1 MRLPEPMGPSLS
13 DCVKNLTLCVPIIV
27 LKCAFQWGA
36 FVSLEKGS
44 ENKNTCSWLLREE
57 SVYIK
62 KMSLSLDYFCLRR
75 ATVCYSGLIWSCC
88 GFLEFSPHIP
98 YSGSFNLFLWWCK
111 EYVKQSCKN
120 MLIMLVS
127 WYYFLVGA
135 NFWGRHAK
143 KFWRNSCLQT
153 LTTLSI
159 LVSNT
164 NNPNTKHSGNRAWL
178 ISKFYVPKRKCKWYH
193 ELVGSH

>member
-1 MRLPEPMGPSLS
+1 
-13 DCVKNLTLCVPIIV
+13 
-27 LKCAFQWGA
+27 
-36 FVSLEKGS
+36 
-44 ENKNTCSWLLREE
+44 
-57 SVYIK
+57 
-62 KMSLSLDYFCLRR
+62 MSLSLDYFCLRR

-143 KFWRNSCLQT
+143 NCAIMSILLGYFWSILHFKFWRNSCLQT

-159 LVSNT
+159 FTPNT
-164 NNPNTKHSGNRAWL
+164 NTLNTKYMRTELDWYPSFMYPKENVNDI
-178 ISKFYVPKRKCKWYH
+178 ISWWEATKGWVCKR
-193 ELVGSH
+193 L

>member
-1 MRLPEPMGPSLS
+1 
-13 DCVKNLTLCVPIIV
+13 
-27 LKCAFQWGA
+27 
-36 FVSLEKGS
+36 
-44 ENKNTCSWLLREE
+44 
-57 SVYIK
+57 
-62 KMSLSLDYFCLRR
+62 MSLSLDYFCLQR

-88 GFLEFSPHIP
+88 GFLEFPPHIS

-143 KFWRNSCLQT
+143 NCDIMSIFWAIFGLFLHFKFWRNSCLQT
-153 LTTLSI
+153 LITLSI
-159 LVSNT
+159 FTPNT
-164 NNPNTKHSGNRAWL
+164 NNPNTKPVGT
-178 ISKFYVPKRKCKWYH
+178 
-193 ELVGSH
+193 ELD

>member
-1 MRLPEPMGPSLS
+1 M
-13 DCVKNLTLCVPIIV
+13 
-27 LKCAFQWGA
+27 
-36 FVSLEKGS
+36 GS
-44 ENKNTCSWLLREE
+44 ENKNTCSWLPRKE
-57 SVYIK
+57 SVYK
-62 KMSLSLDYFCLRR
+62 KMSLSLDYFCLQR

-143 KFWRNSCLQT
+143 NCAIMSIFLGYFWSILHFKFWRNSCLQT

-164 NNPNTKHSGNRAWL
+164 NNPNTKHSENWAWL
-178 ISKFYVPKRKCKWYH
+178 ISKFYAPKRKCKWYR
-193 ELVGSH
+193 ELVGGH

>member
-1 MRLPEPMGPSLS
+1 MR
-13 DCVKNLTLCVPIIV
+13 I
-27 LKCAFQWGA
+27 QWGA

-44 ENKNTCSWLLREE
+44 KNKNTCSRLLREE

-98 YSGSFNLFLWWCK
+98 CSGLLIFSSGG
-111 EYVKQSCKN
+111 VKSMWSKVAKTCWKCWSVGT
-120 MLIMLVS
+120 IFWLV
-127 WYYFLVGA
+127 LV
-135 NFWGRHAK
+135 FWGRHAK
-143 KFWRNSCLQT
+143 NCAIMSIFLGYFWSNLHFKFWRNSCLQT

-164 NNPNTKHSGNRAWL
+164 NNPNTKHSENWAWL
-178 ISKFYVPKRKCKWYH
+178 ISKRKCEYC
-193 ELVGSH
+193 ELVGGH

>member
-27 LKCAFQWGA
+27 LKCAFQWSA

-44 ENKNTCSWLLREE
+44 ENKNACSWLLREE
-57 SVYIK
+57 SVYK

-88 GFLEFSPHIP
+88 GFLEFPPHIS
-98 YSGSFNLFLWWCK
+98 YSGSFNLFHWWCK

-127 WYYFLVGA
+127 CHDVSWAV
-135 NFWGRHAK
+135 
-143 KFWRNSCLQT
+143 
-153 LTTLSI
+153 LSI
-159 LVSNT
+159 LYFKFGATVVSKLWLRWVSWLRMQIIQIQNT
-164 NNPNTKHSGNRAWL
+164 VRTGLDWCPSFTHPKENVNGIMGWWEATKG
-178 ISKFYVPKRKCKWYH
+178 
-193 ELVGSH
+193 

>member
-1 MRLPEPMGPSLS
+1 
-13 DCVKNLTLCVPIIV
+13 
-27 LKCAFQWGA
+27 
-36 FVSLEKGS
+36 
-44 ENKNTCSWLLREE
+44 
-57 SVYIK
+57 
-62 KMSLSLDYFCLRR
+62 MSLSLDYFCLRR

-111 EYVKQSCKN
+111 GYVKQSCKN

-143 KFWRNSCLQT
+143 NCAIMSIFFFLGYFWSILHFKFWRNSCLQT

-164 NNPNTKHSGNRAWL
+164 NNPNTKHSENWA
-178 ISKFYVPKRKCKWYH
+178 
-193 ELVGSH
+193 

>member
-1 MRLPEPMGPSLS
+1 M
-13 DCVKNLTLCVPIIV
+13 
-27 LKCAFQWGA
+27 
-36 FVSLEKGS
+36 SLEKGS
-44 ENKNTCSWLLREE
+44 ENKNTCSRLLREE

-120 MLIMLVS
+120 MLKMLVS

-135 NFWGRHAK
+135 SFLGKACEKLCHYVYFFWAIFGLFCTLNFGA
-143 KFWRNSCLQT
+143 
-153 LTTLSI
+153 I
-159 LVSNT
+159 VVS
-164 NNPNTKHSGNRAWL
+164 KL
-178 ISKFYVPKRKCKWYH
+178 
-193 ELVGSH
+193 

>member
-1 MRLPEPMGPSLS
+1 MSTAAARAHGTKPQWLRKIS
-13 DCVKNLTLCVPIIV
+13 DTLCTYYCIEMRI
-27 LKCAFQWGA
+27 WSA
-36 FVSLEKGS
+36 FVSK
-44 ENKNTCSWLLREE
+44 NKNTCSCLPRKE
-57 SVYIK
+57 SVYK
-62 KMSLSLDYFCLRR
+62 KMSLSLDCFCLQR

-120 MLIMLVS
+120 MLIMLI
-127 WYYFLVGA
+127 
-135 NFWGRHAK
+135 
-143 KFWRNSCLQT
+143 
-153 LTTLSI
+153 TLSI
-159 LVSNT
+159 FTPNT

>member
-1 MRLPEPMGPSLS
+1 MRIWS
-13 DCVKNLTLCVPIIV
+13 
-27 LKCAFQWGA
+27 A
-36 FVSLEKGS
+36 FVSK
-44 ENKNTCSWLLREE
+44 NKNTCSCLPRKE
-57 SVYIK
+57 SVYK
-62 KMSLSLDYFCLRR
+62 KMSLSLDCFCLQR

-143 KFWRNSCLQT
+143 NCDIMSIFWAIFGLFCTLNFGAIVVSKFWLRWVSLLQ
-153 LTTLSI
+153 I
-159 LVSNT
+159 QIIQIQNT
-164 NNPNTKHSGNRAWL
+164 VGTELDWYPSFMYPKENVNDIMSWWEATKGW
-178 ISKFYVPKRKCKWYH
+178 VCKR
-193 ELVGSH
+193 L

>member
-1 MRLPEPMGPSLS
+1 
-13 DCVKNLTLCVPIIV
+13 
-27 LKCAFQWGA
+27 
-36 FVSLEKGS
+36 
-44 ENKNTCSWLLREE
+44 
-57 SVYIK
+57 
-62 KMSLSLDYFCLRR
+62 MSLSLDYFCLRR

-88 GFLEFSPHIP
+88 GFLKFSSHIP

-120 MLIMLVS
+120 MLIILVS

-143 KFWRNSCLQT
+143 NCAIMSIFFLGYFWSILHFKFWRNSCLQT

-159 LVSNT
+159 FTPNI
-164 NNPNTKHSGNRAWL
+164 NNPNTKHSENWA
-178 ISKFYVPKRKCKWYH
+178 
-193 ELVGSH
+193 